1 MYLNN
6 QNIMIYGSDEEK
18 SLSVVGI
25 TSGSLEFFDDS
36 VTSHYLDF
44 SSYRFKKF
52 LFASKDGTDI
62 TIDGDY
68 FDMTFDVNGN
78 QFTQRLVSETGPGS
92 LLANVIRQYAE
103 YYPHN
108 ARGVTLTGSITGVGS
123 SLYLEYNFAFFA

>member
-36 VTSHYLDF
+36 VTSYYLDF

-52 LFASKDGTDI
+52 LFASKDGTDL
-62 TIDGDY
+62 TVDGDY
-68 FDMTFDVNGN
+68 FDMTFNVNNN
-78 QFTQRLVSETGPGS
+78 QFTQRLFAESGTPS
-92 LLANVIRQYAE
+92 STAQIIRQFAE

-108 ARGVTLTGSITGVGS
+108 ARGVTLTGSLTGIGS

>member
-62 TIDGDY
+62 TVDGDY

-78 QFTQRLVSETGPGS
+78 QFTQRLVTETGPGS
-92 LLANVIRQYAE
+92 LLAVVIRQFAE

-108 ARGVTLTGSITGVGS
+108 ARGVTLTGSLTGVGN